1 MQRNSYVNTSTELQT
16 LSYILRSISSGKN
29 EEQIIES
36 LDGDRKL
43 VAIWVETLQ
52 QIGFIT
58 KNSFNEIVVT
68 PDGENYLKFDLHQ

>member
-16 LSYILRSISSGKN
+16 LSYILRSISAGKN
-29 EEQIIES
+29 EEQIIAS